1 MYKEYFGLKENP
13 FSIAPDPR
21 YFYMSKGHG
30 EALAHL
36 VYGVNTDGG
45 FILLTGEV
53 GTGKTTVCRCL
64 LDHLPANA
72 EVAFILNPKLT
83 VEELLA
89 TICDEFGI
97 KYPEGNT
104 SNKVF
109 VSAINDYLFRAHE
122 EGKRAILIVEEAQ
135 HLSIDVLEQIR
146 LLTNLETNQRK
157 LLQIVLLGQPEL
169 RRLLVQ
175 PQLRQLNQ
183 RITVRYHL
191 APLLKEE
198 IPSYV
203 NHRLSVAGLV
213 RGQLFSKKPLAEL
226 YRLTGGIPRL
236 INIICDRALIG
247 TFVQGKDCVD
257 NKTLLTA
264 TREVSG
270 KNSHWWSRGVSR
282 LIDIIR
288 DSALIGAFQGEYR
301 GGNKTSPTATRT
313 VSGKDGRQWFQKVIL
328 PALAIVFFIF
338 LLATLVSLY
347 MYHARNPQSAP
358 DPIVNNAPQEQ
369 QVNTIMSPVPAATL
383 EKPIDIT
390 GADTKIAAYGALFS
404 QWGLVINPKDHRNP
418 CEQVIEKGLQCVNDK
433 GSLNDLR
440 QMNKPAVLTLVDDKN
455 NKYYATLL
463 SLKDEIATFA
473 IGDEV
478 RTVDIRE
485 IYTRWVADYTLF
497 WKAPRQYKNKLD
509 PGSRGPLVVWLDQ
522 QLSVVQGRAARPD
535 HKQVFDDMMI
545 KEIREFQMTAGLVPD
560 GIVGAR
566 TLICLANSA
575 GIDGPTLNEKKGD
588 N

>member
-36 VYGVNTDGG
+36 VYGTNTDGG

-64 LDHLPANA
+64 LDHLPENA

-97 KYPEGNT
+97 SYPEGNT
-104 SNKVF
+104 SNKLF
-109 VSAINDYLFRAHE
+109 VAAINDYLLDAHE
-122 EGKRAILIVEEAQ
+122 KGKRAILVIDEAQ
-135 HLSIDVLEQIR
+135 HLTIDVLEQIR

-198 IPSYV
+198 IVAYV
-203 NHRLSVAGLV
+203 NHRLSVAGFV
-213 RGQLFSKKPLAEL
+213 RGQLFSKKPLSEL

-247 TFVQGKDCVD
+247 TFVQGKDRVD

-270 KNSHWWSRGVSR
+270 KKSYWWFRRGISPAAAAVFFF
-282 LIDIIR
+282 LILAAVA
-288 DSALIGAFQGEYR
+288 SLYYVQ
-301 GGNKTSPTATRT
+301 
-313 VSGKDGRQWFQKVIL
+313 RQWTV
-328 PALAIVFFIF
+328 
-338 LLATLVSLY
+338 
-347 MYHARNPQSAP
+347 
-358 DPIVNNAPQEQ
+358 PIPRVNNPQEQ
-369 QVNTIMSPVPAATL
+369 PVSAVIDPAPLAAL
-383 EKPIDIT
+383 EKPLGVT
-390 GADTKIAAYGALFS
+390 STSTRNAAYRALFS
-404 QWGLVINPKDHRNP
+404 QWQMAIDPKDQRSP
-418 CEQVIEKGLQCVNDK
+418 CEQAIERGLQCLNGK
-433 GSLNDLR
+433 GSLNDLLL
-440 QMNKPAVLTLVDDKN
+440 MNKPAVLKMIDETN
-455 NKYYATLL
+455 NEYYATLL
-463 SLKDEIATFA
+463 SLTGDTAVFA
-473 IGDEV
+473 IGDETK
-478 RTVDIRE
+478 TVGIRE
-485 IYTRWVADYTLF
+485 IYSRWLGDYTLF
-497 WKAPRQYKNKLD
+497 WKAPHKFKNKLT
-509 PGSRGPLVVWLDQ
+509 PGSRGSLVTWLDQ
-522 QLSVVQGRAARPD
+522 QLAVVQGRTARPD
-535 HKQVFDDMMI
+535 DKQVFDDTMI
-545 KEIREFQMTAGLVPD
+545 REIREFQMTAGLVPD
-560 GIVGAR
+560 AIVGAK
-566 TLICLANSA
+566 TLICLADRTGA
-575 GIDGPTLNEKKGD
+575 DGPALNEKKGSK
-588 N
+588 

>member
-21 YFYMSKGHG
+21 YFYMSKGHS

-64 LDHLPANA
+64 LEHLPENA

-97 KYPEGNT
+97 SYPEGNK

-109 VSAINDYLFRAHE
+109 VSAINDYLLNAHE
-122 EGKRAILIVEEAQ
+122 EGKRAILILEEAQ
-135 HLSIDVLEQIR
+135 NLSIDVLEQIR

-169 RRLLVQ
+169 RRLLVH

-198 IPSYV
+198 IPAYV
-203 NHRLSVAGLV
+203 NHRLSVAGHV
-213 RGQLFSKKPLAEL
+213 RGQLFSKKPLSEL

-236 INIICDRALIG
+236 INMICDRALIG
-247 TFVQGKDCVD
+247 AFVQGKDRVD

-270 KNSHWWSRGVSR
+270 KNYHWWFRKGVFPAAAAVV
-282 LIDIIR
+282 LFFLF
-288 DSALIGAFQGEYR
+288 AA
-301 GGNKTSPTATRT
+301 
-313 VSGKDGRQWFQKVIL
+313 VS
-328 PALAIVFFIF
+328 
-338 LLATLVSLY
+338 SLY
-347 MYHARNPQSAP
+347 HTQKPQAIP
-358 DPIVNNAPQEQ
+358 
-369 QVNTIMSPVPAATL
+369 TPAATL
-383 EKPIDIT
+383 NTVAIQEATVPPVPTLERPADLT
-390 GADTKIAAYGALFS
+390 GPGSRNAAYQALFS
-404 QWGLVINPKDHRNP
+404 QWQIEMDIFKTP
-418 CEQVIEKGLQCVNDK
+418 CGQATEKGLQCLNEK
-433 GSLNDLR
+433 GSLHDLR
-440 QMNKPAVLTLVDDKN
+440 QINKPAVLTLVDDN
-455 NKYYATLL
+455 NNEYYATLFSL
-463 SLKDEIATFA
+463 SGDTATFS
-473 IGDEV
+473 IGGE
-478 RTVDIRE
+478 TKIVDIKE
-485 IYTRWVADYTLF
+485 ISSRWSGDYTLF
-497 WKAPRQYKNKLD
+497 WKPPHKYRNVLNQ
-509 PGSRGPLVVWLDQ
+509 GSRGPLVKWLDE
-522 QLSVVQGRAARPD
+522 QLSIVHGRPVRPD
-535 HKQVFDDMMI
+535 NKQIFDNAMI
-545 KEIREFQMTAGLVPD
+545 KEIRQFQTMAGIVPD
-560 GIVGAR
+560 GVVGPR
-566 TLICLANSA
+566 TLILLAA
-575 GIDGPTLNEKKGD
+575 KTGVDGPTLNGD
-588 N
+588 K

>member
-36 VYGVNTDGG
+36 VYGINTDGG

-64 LDHLPANA
+64 LDHLPENA

-97 KYPEGNT
+97 SYPEGNT

-109 VSAINDYLFRAHE
+109 VSAINDYLLNAHE
-122 EGKRAILIVEEAQ
+122 KGKRAILIIEEAQ

-198 IPSYV
+198 IAAYV

-247 TFVQGKDCVD
+247 AFVQGKDCVD

-270 KNSHWWSRGVSR
+270 KKSYWWFRRGISPAAAAVFFFLSLPPSHQCTMSRNSGPSQFPRLIPPHRNSR
-282 LIDIIR
+282 LVQTID
-288 DSALIGAFQGEYR
+288 
-301 GGNKTSPTATRT
+301 
-313 VSGKDGRQWFQKVIL
+313 
-328 PALAIVFFIF
+328 PAP
-338 LLATLVSLY
+338 S
-347 MYHARNPQSAP
+347 
-358 DPIVNNAPQEQ
+358 
-369 QVNTIMSPVPAATL
+369 ATL
-383 EKPIDIT
+383 EKPVGIT
-390 GADTKIAAYGALFS
+390 SAGTRNAAYRALFS
-404 QWGLVINPKDHRNP
+404 QWQMAIDPKDRRSP
-418 CEQVIEKGLQCVNDK
+418 CEQAIERGLQCLNEK

-440 QMNKPAVLTLVDDKN
+440 QMNKPAVLTLIDETN
-455 NKYYATLL
+455 NEYYATLL
-463 SLKDEIATFA
+463 SLTGDTAVFA
-473 IGDEV
+473 IGDET

-485 IYTRWVADYTLF
+485 IYTRWLGDYTLF
-497 WKAPRQYKNKLD
+497 WKAPHKYKNKLD
-509 PGSRGPLVVWLDQ
+509 PGSRGPLVTWLDQ
-522 QLSVVQGRAARPD
+522 QLSVVQGRAVRPD
-535 HKQVFDDMMI
+535 DKQVFDNTMI

-566 TLICLANSA
+566 TLICLADMT
-575 GIDGPTLNEKKGD
+575 GIDGPTLNEKKGSK
-588 N
+588 

>member
-36 VYGVNTDGG
+36 VYGINTDGG

-64 LDHLPANA
+64 LDRLPENS

-97 KYPEGNT
+97 NYPEGNK

-109 VSAINDYLFRAHE
+109 VSAINDYLLHAHE
-122 EGKRAILIVEEAQ
+122 EGKRAILIIEEAQ
-135 HLSIDVLEQIR
+135 HLSIAVLEQIR

-169 RRLLVQ
+169 RQLLVR

-198 IPSYV
+198 IAAYV
-203 NHRLSVAGLV
+203 NHRLRVAGLI
-213 RGQLFSKKPLAEL
+213 RGQLFSEKPLAEL

-247 TFVQGKDCVD
+247 TFVQGKDRVD

-270 KNSHWWSRGVSR
+270 KNNYWWFRRGVFPV
-282 LIDIIR
+282 
-288 DSALIGAFQGEYR
+288 AA
-301 GGNKTSPTATRT
+301 
-313 VSGKDGRQWFQKVIL
+313 V
-328 PALAIVFFIF
+328 VFFFF
-338 LLATLVSLY
+338 LFAALTSIYYAQK
-347 MYHARNPQSAP
+347 PQQAVP
-358 DPIVNNAPQEQ
+358 TPTVNTTPQEQ
-369 QVNTIMSPVPAATL
+369 PAGTAIDAAPAVTL
-383 EKPIDIT
+383 EKPVDTT
-390 GADTKIAAYGALFS
+390 GAGTRSTAYRALFN
-404 QWGLVINPKDHRNP
+404 QWQVAIDPKDRRNP
-418 CEQVIEKGLQCVNDK
+418 CEQAIEKGLQCMNEK

-440 QMNKPAVLTLVDDKN
+440 LMNKPAVLTLIDEN
-455 NKYYATLL
+455 NNEYYTTIL
-463 SLKDEIATFA
+463 SLTGDTAIFA
-473 IGDEV
+473 IGDET
-478 RTVDIRE
+478 RTVGVRE
-485 IYTRWVADYTLF
+485 IYSRWLGDYTLF
-497 WKAPRQYKNKLD
+497 WKAPHKYRNKLN
-509 PGSRGPLVVWLDQ
+509 PGSRGPLVTWLDQ
-522 QLSVVQGRAARPD
+522 QLSIVQGRAARPD
-535 HKQVFDDMMI
+535 NEQVFDNAML
-545 KEIREFQMTAGLVPD
+545 KEIRAFQMTAGLVPD

-566 TLICLANSA
+566 TLIRLADAA
-575 GIDGPTLNEKKGD
+575 GIDGPTLNEKKGGK
-588 N
+588 